1 MKPRSTVT
9 IHLLPAC
16 PLDCLNFIL
25 ITALWNSGSHLSR
38 PVYRLFAGDRFWFF
52 CLPTYTCS
60 HIKTTITRNSL
71 GFVSLFPQTV
81 YWYFAG
87 YKQPTHDKA
96 CGRYLTILAGLKRKP
111 PTVLMVP
118 AESVLYEDP
127 NRFFPRRLYTKM
139 DNLSLDFVIILT

>member
-60 HIKTTITRNSL
+60 HINTTITRNSL
-71 GFVSLFPQTV
+71 RFISLFPQTV

-87 YKQPTHDKA
+87 YKQPTHGKA
-96 CGRYLTILAGLKRKP
+96 CGRYLTILAGLKRNHRLFRWYLQSLCYMK
-111 PTVLMVP
+111 TQTG
-118 AESVLYEDP
+118 
-127 NRFFPRRLYTKM
+127 FFPRRLYTKM